1 MTNKKNQ
8 IISLN
13 VNDIAP
19 ATNKNIGDM
28 TLNEIFGDDE
38 ISIKKTKKSLKFI
51 KETDEHTMVFSLKK
65 KEGLQSVN
73 QHIFQKTK
81 DKTSIKK
88 LAKEL
93 YKEGHTQEDIGDI
106 LGIHQSQV
114 SLILRDKY

>member
-8 IISLN
+8 IINLN

-65 KEGLQSVN
+65 KEGRCLS
-73 QHIFQKTK
+73 T
-81 DKTSIKK
+81 
-88 LAKEL
+88 
-93 YKEGHTQEDIGDI
+93 
-106 LGIHQSQV
+106 
-114 SLILRDKY
+114 